1 MRVIVLLI
9 FWGLI
14 SGCGN
19 REVANHK
26 DLDENM
32 LDLRIFH
39 DNLGTYIR
47 SQDLETSR
55 WLLEG
60 MDSTLQVIRKKFTS
74 HRKLDDPFDVYY
86 RKMMS
91 GPVKDIRKALKEE
104 NFENATR
111 AYRLLTKN
119 CNNCHRDLEIRK
131 EVEDW
136 TSGERTHK

>member
-1 MRVIVLLI
+1 MRLTVLLI
-9 FWGLI
+9 SWGLI
-14 SGCGN
+14 SGCGS
-19 REVANHK
+19 REVVNHK

-47 SQDLETSR
+47 LHDLENSR

-60 MDSTLQVIRKKFTS
+60 MDSTLKVISAKFTR
-74 HRKLDDPFDVYY
+74 HRKLDDPFEVYY

-104 NFENATR
+104 NFENATQ